1 MSQQPTKLSDLVSR
15 VNRRSFAQNSLA
27 ATAALG
33 ATAVSSRMV
42 HAQSDNTIKVGL
54 IGCGGRGSGAA
65 VNAME
70 ADTNV
75 RIVAMADLYD
85 NAIQNCRRSLSRKYA
100 SQLVVDDEH
109 CFSGLDAYKKLL
121 ATDINVVLIA
131 APPFFRPDHF
141 EAAVAA
147 GMQIFC
153 EKPIATDA
161 VGVRRVEA
169 ACKEADAKGLNVV
182 SGLCWR
188 YHTGMIET
196 INRIHD
202 GAIGDIVTIQSNYL
216 TGPVWMKARN
226 PEESEM
232 QYQLRNWYNYIWL
245 SGDHIVEQFIH
256 SIDKALWLQR
266 DVPPARAY
274 GLGGRQ
280 LRDDA
285 TQGNIYDHFSVIYEW
300 EDGKRCYAHTRQI
313 PNCYTEVEDF
323 VFGSN
328 GKAKLCRNEI
338 EGPNPYK
345 HMEEVVQMHQ
355 AEQNEFFKAI
365 RGERERINNGDYMC
379 KSTLMSIMG
388 REACYTGQTLKWDEV
403 ALSGLDF
410 TPASYEDKDAPPVV
424 VPQPGIYKLKA

>member
-1 MSQQPTKLSDLVSR
+1 MTQRPASLKELLNSTSSR
-15 VNRRSFAQNSLA
+15 RTALKTA
-27 ATAALG
+27 ATSAAL
-33 ATAVSSRMV
+33 TTLSSRMV
-42 HAQSDNTIKVGL
+42 HAQSDNTIRVGL

-75 RIVAMADLYD
+75 RIVAMGDLYD
-85 NAIQNCRRSLSRKYA
+85 SAIQNCRRSLGRKYA
-100 SQLVVDDEH
+100 SQLAVDDEH
-109 CFSGLDAYKKLL
+109 CFSGLDAYKKVL
-121 ATDINVVLIA
+121 ASDINAVLIA

-169 ACKEADAKGLNVV
+169 ACKEAEKKGLNVV

-196 INRIHD
+196 IKRIHD
-202 GAIGDIVTIQSNYL
+202 GAIGDVVTIQSNYL
-216 TGPVWMKARN
+216 TGPVWMKSRN
-226 PEESEM
+226 PDESEM
-232 QYQLRNWYNYIWL
+232 DYQLRNWYNYIWL
-245 SGDHIVEQFIH
+245 SGDHFVEQFIH
-256 SIDKALWLQR
+256 SIDKALWLQH

-280 LRDDA
+280 TRDPE

-300 EDGKRCYAHTRQI
+300 EDGKRCFAHTRQMQD
-313 PNCYTEVEDF
+313 CFTQVEDF
-323 VFGSN
+323 VFGSQ
-328 GKAKLCRNEI
+328 GKARLCEGII
-338 EGPNPYK
+338 EGKESY
-345 HMEEVVQMHQ
+345 HHTAEVVQMHQ

-365 RGERERINNGDYMC
+365 RGERSVINNGDYMC
-379 KSTLMSIMG
+379 KSTMMSILG
-388 REACYTGQTLKWDEV
+388 REACYTGQSLTYEEV

-410 TPASYEDKDAPPVV
+410 TPASYEAKDAPPVI
-424 VPQPGIYKLKA
+424 VPQPGTYRLKV